1 MGSVPDAV
9 YAKYYTQLELV
20 RRRKPLIHH
29 IVNYVAMNDCANV
42 TLSLGAS
49 PVMTHHPDELEDIV
63 SSSSAVYVNLGTPDE
78 ERLHSMLV
86 AVRLA
91 ERYGVPVVLD
101 MVGVGATRFRRTMA
115 DKILSGVRVGVV
127 KGNGGEVLGLLGG
140 VGGVRGVDSAVEV
153 EPRVASE
160 ASEKY
165 GCVVAVTGVTDCVA
179 SGGRLCRIEGGSDM
193 FTRITG
199 AGDMA
204 GSVIASF
211 LAVNTDPFDACIGGL
226 ATFKAAGGLSAA
238 KCGGPGSFRAQ
249 LLDELFNFRVD
260 GYTHVKISFEEV

>member
-1 MGSVPDAV
+1 
-9 YAKYYTQLELV
+9 
-20 RRRKPLIHH
+20 
-29 IVNYVAMNDCANV
+29 
-42 TLSLGAS
+42 
-49 PVMTHHPDELEDIV
+49 
-63 SSSSAVYVNLGTPDE
+63 
-78 ERLHSMLV
+78 
-86 AVRLA
+86 
-91 ERYGVPVVLD
+91 
-101 MVGVGATRFRRTMA
+101 
-115 DKILSGVRVGVV
+115 
-127 KGNGGEVLGLLGG
+127 
-140 VGGVRGVDSAVEV
+140 VEV

-165 GCVVAVTGVTDCVA
+165 GCVVAVTGVADYVA
-179 SGGRLCRIEGGSDM
+179 SGGRLCRIKGGSDM

-226 ATFKAAGGLSAA
+226 ATFKAAGALSAA
-238 KCGGPGSFRAQ
+238 KCRGPGSFRAQ